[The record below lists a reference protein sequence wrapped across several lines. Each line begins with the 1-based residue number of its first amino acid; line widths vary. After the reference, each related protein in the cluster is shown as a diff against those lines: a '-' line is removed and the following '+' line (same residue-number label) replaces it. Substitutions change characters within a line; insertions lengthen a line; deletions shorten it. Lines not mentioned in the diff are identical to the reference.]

1 MTTSWSYTQETTQTK
16 TTTRTDNFKVTIP
29 AYTKYT
35 VTTYIN
41 QYSMNIKYVATLRAT
56 NGKEFKVKGTWSG
69 TSCYEMFQKV
79 KEEKTGK
86 HLLFTVKTL
95 INIKLK
101 RRMQY
106 LSQFF
111 I

>member
-86 HLLFTVKTL
+86 T
-95 INIKLK
+95 
-101 RRMQY
+101 
-106 LSQFF
+106 F
-111 I
+111 IVYGENTNKY